1 MKKETRKG
9 MACFWNEKETRRRM
23 LCVFFSFSPT
33 QPNTFILCPFLL
45 SIFLPNRP
53 VYVNWTGS
61 LLNPNPNCFCITIL
75 LVHMLLKPPVLLTAL
90 PALVLVLLNSSY
102 FFLAYSILLS
112 LFLWHI
118 PSFSINLSHAFF

>member
-23 LCVFFSFSPT
+23 LCVFFLSQHNQTLLYYAHFHY
-33 QPNTFILCPFLL
+33 PF
-45 SIFLPNRP
+45 FLPNRP

-118 PSFSINLSHAFF
+118 PSFGINSSHAFF